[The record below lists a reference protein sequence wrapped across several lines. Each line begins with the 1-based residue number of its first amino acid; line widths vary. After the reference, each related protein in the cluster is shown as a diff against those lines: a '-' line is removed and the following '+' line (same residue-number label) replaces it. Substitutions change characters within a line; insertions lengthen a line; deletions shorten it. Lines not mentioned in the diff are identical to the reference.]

1 MGEAPV
7 AKFQAH
13 RRQINKNRFALPEQ
27 VSVEGSSVQM
37 LRCMVKRPEKHLEL
51 PLALAA
57 LRVRLAGLRE
67 ERSLLNII
75 TVLRDA
81 L

>member
-1 MGEAPV
+1 MGEAPA

-13 RRQINKNRFALPEQ
+13 RRRIKKNRCALPEQ

-37 LRCMVKRPEKHLEL
+37 LRCMVKRPEKHWEL

-57 LRVRLAGLRE
+57 VRVRRECLRE
-67 ERSLLNII
+67 ER
-75 TVLRDA
+75 
-81 L
+81 